1 MTSAMAA
8 GAVQPTITPAP
19 TSATTPS
26 PTPAWESGYTSGVGL
41 PYDSSNNQLPAYVK
55 VATTAAECVER
66 CTDNRQV
73 ATANGQSGCV
83 AASWRS
89 VAGSQQASTTTAGFA
104 VKKHYKCIA
113 STCTDTWCNDN
124 CNHVPKYCPDSFCR
138 ELAAAPTVQVQ
149 KDWCVQWQAACSDA
163 APAQVSS
170 YLSYAGTAISNPT
183 KIVEPS
189 TLAANDTMWATQTDG
204 WSTWMLNR
212 ECAWL
217 LNVCIC
223 K

>member
-89 VAGSQQASTTTAGFA
+89 VAGSQQ
-104 VKKHYKCIA
+104 
-113 STCTDTWCNDN
+113 
-124 CNHVPKYCPDSFCR
+124 
-138 ELAAAPTVQVQ
+138 
-149 KDWCVQWQAACSDA
+149 DWCVQWQAACSDA

-217 LNVCIC
+217 LNACIC